1 MPKHKKLPDLKV
13 LHDGEKFQ
21 LSNEGKFEFGMGWS
35 AGGADLDASVIA
47 LDSSGKLIGT
57 MYFAEK
63 EALKDFGVSTSGDNT
78 TGEGDGDDEVVTVD
92 IAGLNKR
99 KDGMLVH
106 YLFFTISVFQSD
118 CCNTFGCIGQK
129 RINIYGP
136 YHGDYGQIG
145 SFDMNK
151 STGFGANHLVAGVMR
166 RIEDTDSFE
175 FVSLGKEISIHS
187 YGNATDLPTSASFQE
202 IVKGMNGPQI
212 DEMSRL

>member
-47 LDSSGKLIGT
+47 LDSSGKHIAT
-57 MYFAEK
+57 MYFGQK
-63 EALKDFGVSTSGDNT
+63 EALKEFGVSTSGDNT

-92 IAGLNKR
+92 IAGLKNP

-106 YLFFTISVFQSD
+106 YLFFTISVYNSD

-151 STGFGANHLVAGVMR
+151 SSGFGANHLVAGVMR
-166 RIEDTDSFE
+166 RIEDTDNFE
-175 FVSLGKEISIHS
+175 FVSLGKEISIKEK
-187 YGNATDLPTSASFQE
+187 SAEFLQQSSAFNE
-202 IVKGMNGPQI
+202 IVKEMNGPQT